1 MSNIRYAVLIIGA
14 LSLLL
19 GLSLGQIYFQHQRI
33 EQLEF
38 NRFRSS
44 VNVPQAAPHTCHPRN
59 RCTHDLSRFFDGHRE
74 SMERARVEAFR
85 KRQREMT
92 IQVDEVEKRLQKAI
106 RRYNK
111 EVELW
116 ESNHTWK
123 STKNGLYRFE
133 D

>member
-19 GLSLGQIYFQHQRI
+19 GLSLGQIYYQHQRI

-38 NRFRSS
+38 NRFQQSGEIKIHHRQH
-44 VNVPQAAPHTCHPRN
+44 NFCRENHF
-59 RCTHDLSRFFDGHRE
+59 HDAQRAL
-74 SMERARVEAFR
+74 ERARADVHRKFERKQRVE
-85 KRQREMT
+85 
-92 IQVDEVEKRLQKAI
+92 EVERRLQEAI
-106 RRYNK
+106 YRYNR
-111 EVELW
+111 ELDKW
-116 ESNHTWK
+116 ESNPKWE